1 MKSVNGKPAYLRR
14 NYTPAWLL
22 PLFILFGLVACSNPA
37 NAPTVAHTSAA
48 TEAAE
53 AVTATATPTV
63 TASPLPPT
71 FTPVPTITNTPNP
84 LATDT
89 PLPTATKIPTAT
101 PLPTATPTS
110 IPQRA
115 NSLPTFV
122 PPDPAAFSTAV
133 PTAVPPFEVPSHI
146 TNVLLLGSDAPV
158 GNEVSRT
165 DSMII
170 VSINRQEGTA
180 SMVSLPRD
188 LYVYIP
194 GWMMNRLNTAL
205 PHGASAG
212 YPTGPEGLLAD
223 TILYN
228 FGVPIHY
235 YARVDFGGFKTIVD
249 QLGGVEIG
257 VSCRL
262 EDWRLKSPELDLQDE
277 DSWEWF
283 VLEPGFHEMDGEMA
297 LWYARSRITTS
308 DFDRGRR
315 QQQLLRAIFNKGLD
329 LNMVPQAP
337 ALYNAF
343 RDTVDTNMDIGRILQ
358 LAALAPAVREN
369 GIQHLY
375 IVGDQLQPW
384 VVPENGAQVQLPQ
397 WESMQNTFY
406 SLLQPPALNR
416 ATRAPILVEI
426 VDGADNPDLARLAA
440 ENLAWYGFVP
450 EITST
455 ADEEV
460 EETTIAYYAPN
471 NKGSFDWLLSFVMH
485 QRASDIELIT
495 DQPYDYDYRIVIGN
509 DFDPCVNQLF
519 APRFIP

>member
-1 MKSVNGKPAYLRR
+1 MNSANNMPAHVRRRYL
-14 NYTPAWLL
+14 PVWLL
-22 PLFILFGLVACSNPA
+22 LFSILIGLVACSNPA
-37 NAPTVAHTSAA
+37 TAPTVAPTKAA
-48 TEAAE
+48 TAAAE
-53 AVTATATPTV
+53 AATATSTPTATAT
-63 TASPLPPT
+63 PLPPT

-84 LATDT
+84 IATDT
-89 PLPTATKIPTAT
+89 PPPTATKVPTAT
-101 PLPTATPTS
+101 RPPTATPTS
-110 IPQRA
+110 IPQQA
-115 NSLPTFV
+115 NVLPTFV
-122 PPDPAAFSTAV
+122 PPDPSAFSTAV
-133 PTAVPPFEVPSHI
+133 PTAVTPFEVPNYI
-146 TNVLLLGSDAPV
+146 TNVLLLGSDAAV
-158 GNEVSRT
+158 GSEVSRT

-212 YPTGPEGLLAD
+212 YPTGAEGLLAD

-235 YARVDFGGFKTIVD
+235 YARVDFAGFQTIVD

-262 EDWRLKSPELDLQDE
+262 EDWRLKSPELDPQDE

-283 VLEPGFHEMDGEMA
+283 VLEPGFHEMDGAMA

-329 LNMVPQAP
+329 LNMLPQVPE
-337 ALYNAF
+337 LYNSF
-343 RDTVDTNMDIGRILQ
+343 RDTVDTDMDIGRILQ

-384 VVPENGAQVQLPQ
+384 VVPETGAQVQLPQ
-397 WESMQNTFY
+397 WDSMQNTFY

-426 VDGADNPDLARLAA
+426 VDAADNPDLARLAA

-450 EITST
+450 EITAT
-455 ADEEV
+455 EDEAV
-460 EETTIAYYAPN
+460 EETTITFYGPN
-471 NKGSFDWLLSFVMH
+471 NKGNFDWLLSYVMH
-485 QRASDIELIT
+485 QRTDDIELVT